1 MWLKA
6 ASLVFTKYY
15 YAVIKNLVWNKR
27 AESHIPDLSAA
38 NRFSENDL
46 VSEPQC
52 PLKRGGRLKEKMSQG
67 SSLVASTPRL
77 PQCYLQRVAYK
88 EPVMKHSHM
97 GSLPLI
103 PRGKGYFSLCLPVFC
118 CWPAHSLLALG
129 LQRRF
134 GCLPGFEEDS
144 PLRDCVTD
152 TEMLMRARL
161 S

>member
-1 MWLKA
+1 MQWLKIWSGVNRLRVIFQICQLLTELA
-6 ASLVFTKYY
+6 KMIWSL
-15 YAVIKNLVWNKR
+15 
-27 AESHIPDLSAA
+27 SLSV
-38 NRFSENDL
+38 L
-46 VSEPQC
+46 W
-52 PLKRGGRLKEKMSQG
+52 KGGGGWVKEKMSQG
-67 SSLVASTPRL
+67 SSLVAGTPRL

-118 CWPAHSLLALG
+118 CWPAHSLFALG

-152 TEMLMRARL
+152 TEMLMRALL